1 MTSQAERR
9 TATVAAIVTAAGELF
24 TARGFDATSIDDI
37 ADRADVAKGAVYHHF
52 KSKEQIFARVFEQMT
67 AALATEVVAAAAA
80 GTSIVDR
87 FERGTLKY
95 LTAIAGDKFR
105 QVLLTDGPAVLGW
118 VTWREI
124 DARYFGG
131 VMQAPRD
138 RKRQAPQAERE
149 LEAMGHLVAGAVSEA
164 ALVCATSAHR
174 ARAARD
180 FTSALVK
187 MLGPLFETP
196 TDPTRRSNQ

>member
-9 TATVAAIVTAAGELF
+9 AATIAAITSAARELF
-24 TARGFDATSIDDI
+24 SSRGFNATSIDDI
-37 ADRADVAKGAVYHHF
+37 ADRAGVAKGAVYHHF
-52 KSKEQIFARVFEQMT
+52 KSKEEIFARIFEQMT
-67 AALATEVVAAAAA
+67 AALASEVVAAGAA
-80 GTSIVDR
+80 GTSILDR
-87 FERGTLKY
+87 FKRGTLKY

-118 VTWREI
+118 EKWREI

-131 VMQAPRD
+131 AMQAPLD
-138 RKRQAPQAERE
+138 RKRHRRLSVRE
-149 LEAMGHLVAGAVSEA
+149 MEAIGHLVAGAVSEA
-164 ALVCATSAHR
+164 ALVCATSVQR

-187 MLGPLFETP
+187 MLGPFFE
-196 TDPTRRSNQ
+196 